1 MLICE
6 IKEHFLI
13 MKQMEAQVNGRLL
26 LYAAD
31 KVEKKKKTKVKFS
44 ERELTEGLELERL
57 RLSAGFKVPPTQT
70 RPISY
75 DCPFWGKSKGFFLF
89 FW

>member
-31 KVEKKKKTKVKFS
+31 KVEKKKKQKSSSV
-44 ERELTEGLELERL
+44 RE
-57 RLSAGFKVPPTQT
+57 S
-70 RPISY
+70 
-75 DCPFWGKSKGFFLF
+75 
-89 FW
+89 